1 MMSAALE
8 TKELPNEGKYSDYIY
23 QKSSY
28 LGKFSELIRF
38 IVNLANSKQKNT
50 SNLSVSDSISLYYLS
65 LDQLAIEI
73 KNTKSIT
80 ESLKKKQ
87 AVDDVLKEILDLPH
101 KGQHKV
107 GYLYP
112 VLYIDNGKLVCK
124 VNIFAALEEKTLIQ
138 PYRTKSFNFSAPVID
153 MLLSGKIRSVK
164 RLKEAETPENIVIT
178 VLKNNNLSYNPLGI
192 SFEHDI
198 ESLLRKAFV
207 PYDYIPIKDFVQDA
221 INYGLKVDQLDEIS
235 PEYHIIKEEVELD
248 EMGKISKYPEVFFH
262 YWGHLKAINKILTED
277 LHRIAKESKLLDLD
291 ASITDYKNKYKKELE
306 SDPFKELERVDD
318 IIKII
323 DRYPIQT
330 SFSEGIKNLIN
341 STQEGGRYL
350 KLFKEKIFT
359 IYEDGKKNLIESSL
373 EKFGTRISNTSRDKK
388 IVQTIRINQIPE
400 MASFKEPSMA
410 KEFQTKILN
419 YIHKNLGVY
428 EEIDSEGKKIYY
440 VLDPAFYSAIL
451 LNHGRLAS
459 NGESSKKLYEIVK
472 KIHTIMLAKNIKLKV
487 DSRIHYLELQTIREG
502 LSELEKGF
510 IREKVK
516 EVKNSKFNMG
526 IAIFTFFFSLL
537 LFLGLLKLLNN
548 PFILMLGTP
557 VSGFLAY
564 SFGKLFRKEAKNIK
578 IESPDNLK
586 IGKKVK
592 DKSLNPYFE
601 LAESIVFPNSFK
613 TIEERI
619 ITRKKLR
626 KILND
631 TYPSLKNKSFET
643 FKDMTDEKAISLLET
658 TITENSVTIEVP
670 SEFVPKNEANLFFF
684 SKTDLRSPLLKK
696 KIIDYLN
703 LESSKNKK
711 LEKYYSFLIVE
722 INNEVNSI

>member
-1 MMSAALE
+1 MNSATLE
-8 TKELPNEGKYSDYIY
+8 TKIIPKEGKLSDYIY

-38 IVNLANSKQKNT
+38 IVNLANTKQKNT
-50 SNLSVSDSISLYYLS
+50 SNLSVSDSQSLYYLS
-65 LDQLAIEI
+65 LDQLAIEL
-73 KNTKSIT
+73 KNTKSLT

-87 AVDDVLKEILDLPH
+87 AVDDVFKEILDISH
-101 KGQHKV
+101 GGQHKV

-112 VLYIDNGKLVCK
+112 ILYIDNGKLICK
-124 VNIFAALEEKTLIQ
+124 INIFSALEEKTHIQ
-138 PYRTKSFNFSAPVID
+138 PYRNKSFNFSTPVID
-153 MLLSGKIRSVK
+153 MLFSGKIRSVK
-164 RLKEAETPENIVIT
+164 RIKEAETPENIVMT
-178 VLKNNNLSYNPLGI
+178 VLKNKDLSYNPLGI

-198 ESLLRKAFV
+198 ESFLRKAYI
-207 PYDYIPIKDFVQDA
+207 PYEYIPIKDFVQDVIA
-221 INYGLKVDQLDEIS
+221 YGLKVDQLEEIN
-235 PEYHIIKEEVELD
+235 PDYHIIKEEVELD
-248 EMGKISKYPEVFFH
+248 DMGKVRKYPEVFFH
-262 YWGHLKAINKILTED
+262 YWGHLKAINKILSEE
-277 LHRIAKESKLLDLD
+277 LHKIAKDSKLLDLD
-291 ASITDYKNKYKKELE
+291 ASITDFKNKYKKELD
-306 SDPFKELERVDD
+306 SDPFKELNRVEDL
-318 IIKII
+318 IQII
-323 DRYPIQT
+323 DRYPIQS
-330 SFSEGIKNLIN
+330 SFSEGIKNLIF
-341 STQEGGRYL
+341 STQEGSRYL
-350 KLFKEKIFT
+350 RIFKEKIFT

-373 EKFGTRISNTSRDKK
+373 VKFGTRISNTSRDKK

-400 MASFKEPSMA
+400 MASFKEPTMA

-428 EEIDSEGKKIYY
+428 EEIDTDGKKIYY

-451 LNHGRLAS
+451 LNHGKLAS

-502 LSELEKGF
+502 LNELEVGF
-510 IREKVK
+510 KREKTK
-516 EVKNSKFNMG
+516 EEKNSKFNLG

-537 LFLGLLKLLNN
+537 LFLGLLKLLSN
-548 PFILMLGTP
+548 PFILMLGVP

-564 SFGKLFRKEAKNIK
+564 SFGKLFN
-578 IESPDNLK
+578 
-586 IGKKVK
+586 KKVK
-592 DKSLNPYFE
+592 KNKNDSFENKIPEKKAKDKTLGPYFE

-631 TYPSLKNKSFET
+631 TYPSLKNKSYET
-643 FKDMTDEKAISLLET
+643 FKDMSDEKALGLLET
-658 TITENSVTIEVP
+658 TITENSVSIEIP

-696 KIIDYLN
+696 KIIDHLN
-703 LESSKNKK
+703 QESSKNKK

>member
-1 MMSAALE
+1 MSATLE
-8 TKELPNEGKYSDYIY
+8 TKVIPNNDGKYSEYIY

-38 IVNLANSKQKNT
+38 IVNLANTKQKNT
-50 SNLSVSDSISLYYLS
+50 SNLSVSDSRALYYLS

-73 KNTKSIT
+73 NNTKSLT
-80 ESLKKKQ
+80 DSLKKKQ
-87 AVDDVLKEILDLPH
+87 AVDDVLKEILDVSH
-101 KGQHKV
+101 SGQHKV

-112 VLYIDNGKLVCK
+112 LLYIDKGKLICK
-124 VNIFAALEEKTLIQ
+124 INLFAALEERTHIQ
-138 PYRTKSFNFSAPVID
+138 PYRSKSFNFSIPVID
-153 MLLSGKIRSVK
+153 MLFSGKIRSVK
-164 RLKEAETPENIVIT
+164 RLKEAETPENIVMT

-198 ESLLRKAFV
+198 ESFLKKAYI
-207 PYDYIPIKDFVQDA
+207 PYDYIPIKDFVQDVIA
-221 INYGLKVDQLDEIS
+221 YGLKVDQLDEINS
-235 PEYHIIKEEVELD
+235 DYHIIKEEVELD

-262 YWGHLKAINKILTED
+262 YWGHLRAINKIISEE
-277 LHRIAKESKLLDLD
+277 LHKIAKDSQLLDLD
-291 ASITDYKNKYKKELE
+291 ASITDYKNKYIKELE
-306 SDPFKELERVDD
+306 SDPFKELDRVEDL
-318 IIKII
+318 IKII
-323 DRYPIQT
+323 DRYPIQS
-330 SFSEGIKNLIN
+330 SFSEEIKNLIH
-341 STQEGGRYL
+341 STQEGSRYL
-350 KLFKEKIFT
+350 KIFKEKINT
-359 IYEDGKKNLIESSL
+359 IYEEGKKNLIESSL
-373 EKFGTRISNTSRDKK
+373 VKFGTRISNTSRDKK

-400 MASFKEPSMA
+400 MASFKEPAMA
-410 KEFQTKILN
+410 NEFQTKILN

-428 EEIDSEGKKIYY
+428 EEIDTEGKKIYY

-451 LNHGRLAS
+451 LNHGKLAS

-502 LSELEKGF
+502 LSELEQGF
-510 IREKVK
+510 RREKAK
-516 EVKNSKFNMG
+516 EEKNLKFNMG

-564 SFGKLFRKEAKNIK
+564 SFGRLFKKEVKKNK
-578 IESPDNLK
+578 IDSIENK
-586 IGKKVK
+586 IPQKKSK
-592 DKSLNPYFE
+592 DKTLNPYFE

-613 TIEERI
+613 TIEGRI

-631 TYPSLKNKSFET
+631 TYPSLKNKSYET
-643 FKDMTDEKAISLLET
+643 FKDMSDEKALGLLET
-658 TITENSVTIEVP
+658 TITENSVTIEIP
-670 SEFVPKNEANLFFF
+670 SEFVPKNEANLYFF

-696 KIIDYLN
+696 KIIDHLN
-703 LESSKNKK
+703 QESSKNKK
-711 LEKYYSFLIVE
+711 LEKYYSFLILE

>member
-1 MMSAALE
+1 MMSATLE
-8 TKELPNEGKYSDYIY
+8 TTVIPKEGKLSDYIY

-50 SNLSVSDSISLYYLS
+50 SNLSVSDSQSLYFLS

-73 KNTKSIT
+73 NNTKSLT

-87 AVDDVLKEILDLPH
+87 AVDDVFKEILDISH
-101 KGQHKV
+101 GGQHKV

-112 VLYIDNGKLVCK
+112 ILFIDNGKLACK
-124 VNIFAALEEKTLIQ
+124 INIFSALEEKTHIQ
-138 PYRTKSFNFSAPVID
+138 PYRNKSFNFSTPVID
-153 MLLSGKIRSVK
+153 MLFSGKIRSVK
-164 RLKEAETPENIVIT
+164 RIKEAETPENIVMT
-178 VLKNNNLSYNPLGI
+178 VLKNKDLSYNPLGI

-198 ESLLRKAFV
+198 ESFLRKAYI
-207 PYDYIPIKDFVQDA
+207 PYEYIPIKDFVQDVIA
-221 INYGLKVDQLDEIS
+221 YGLKVDQLEEIN
-235 PEYHIIKEEVELD
+235 PDYHIIKEEVELD
-248 EMGKISKYPEVFFH
+248 DMGKVRKYPEVFFH
-262 YWGHLKAINKILTED
+262 YWGHLKAINKILSEE
-277 LHRIAKESKLLDLD
+277 LHKIAKDSKLLDLD
-291 ASITDYKNKYKKELE
+291 ASITDFKNKFKKELDT
-306 SDPFKELERVDD
+306 DPFKELDRVEDL
-318 IIKII
+318 IQII
-323 DRYPIQT
+323 DRYPIQS
-330 SFSEGIKNLIN
+330 SFSEGIKNLIF
-341 STQEGGRYL
+341 STQEGSRYL
-350 KLFKEKIFT
+350 RIFKEKIFT

-373 EKFGTRISNTSRDKK
+373 VKFGTRISNTSRDKK

-400 MASFKEPSMA
+400 MASFKEPTMA

-428 EEIDSEGKKIYY
+428 EEIDTEGKKIYY

-451 LNHGRLAS
+451 LNHGKLAS

-502 LSELEKGF
+502 LYELEVGF
-510 IREKVK
+510 KREKTK
-516 EVKNSKFNMG
+516 EEKNSKFNTG

-537 LFLGLLKLLNN
+537 LFLGLLKLLSN
-548 PFILMLGTP
+548 PFILMLGVP

-564 SFGKLFRKEAKNIK
+564 SFGKLFN
-578 IESPDNLK
+578 
-586 IGKKVK
+586 KKVK
-592 DKSLNPYFE
+592 KNKNDSFENKIPEKKAKDKTLGPYFE

-631 TYPSLKNKSFET
+631 TYPSLKNKSYET
-643 FKDMTDEKAISLLET
+643 FKDMSDEKALGLLET
-658 TITENSVTIEVP
+658 TITENSVSIEIP

-696 KIIDYLN
+696 KIIDHLN
-703 LESSKNKK
+703 QESSKNKK

>member
-1 MMSAALE
+1 MSATLE
-8 TKELPNEGKYSDYIY
+8 TKVIPNNDGKYSEYIY

-38 IVNLANSKQKNT
+38 IVNLANTKQKNT
-50 SNLSVSDSISLYYLS
+50 SNLSVSDSQALYYLS

-73 KNTKSIT
+73 NNTKSLT
-80 ESLKKKQ
+80 DSLKKKQ
-87 AVDDVLKEILDLPH
+87 AVDDVLKEILDISH
-101 KGQHKV
+101 SGQHKV

-112 VLYIDNGKLVCK
+112 LLYIDKGKLICK
-124 VNIFAALEEKTLIQ
+124 INLFAALEERTHIQ
-138 PYRTKSFNFSAPVID
+138 PYRSKSFNFSIPVID
-153 MLLSGKIRSVK
+153 MLFSGKIRSVK
-164 RLKEAETPENIVIT
+164 RLKEAETPENIVMT

-198 ESLLRKAFV
+198 ESFLRKAYI
-207 PYDYIPIKDFVQDA
+207 PYDYIPIKDFVQDVIA
-221 INYGLKVDQLDEIS
+221 YGLKVDQLDEINS
-235 PEYHIIKEEVELD
+235 DYHIIKEEVELD

-262 YWGHLKAINKILTED
+262 YWGHLRAINKIISEE
-277 LHRIAKESKLLDLD
+277 LHKIAKDSKLLDLD
-291 ASITDYKNKYKKELE
+291 ASITDYKNKYIKELE
-306 SDPFKELERVDD
+306 SDPFKELDRVEDL
-318 IIKII
+318 IKII
-323 DRYPIQT
+323 DRYPIQS
-330 SFSEGIKNLIN
+330 SFTEDIKNLIH
-341 STQEGGRYL
+341 STQEGSRYL
-350 KLFKEKIFT
+350 KIFKEKINT
-359 IYEDGKKNLIESSL
+359 IYEEGKKNLIESSL
-373 EKFGTRISNTSRDKK
+373 VKFGTRISNTSRDKK

-400 MASFKEPSMA
+400 MASFKEPAMA
-410 KEFQTKILN
+410 NEFQTKILN

-428 EEIDSEGKKIYY
+428 EEIDTEGKKIYY

-451 LNHGRLAS
+451 LNHGKLAS

-502 LSELEKGF
+502 LSELEQGF
-510 IREKVK
+510 RREKAK
-516 EVKNSKFNMG
+516 EEKNLKFNMG

-564 SFGKLFRKEAKNIK
+564 SFGRLFKKEVKKNK
-578 IESPDNLK
+578 IDSIENK
-586 IGKKVK
+586 IPQKKSK
-592 DKSLNPYFE
+592 DKTLNPYFE

-613 TIEERI
+613 TIEGRI

-631 TYPSLKNKSFET
+631 TYPSLKNKSYET
-643 FKDMTDEKAISLLET
+643 FKDMSDEKALGLLET
-658 TITENSVTIEVP
+658 TITENSVTIEIP
-670 SEFVPKNEANLFFF
+670 SEFVPKNEANLYFF

-696 KIIDYLN
+696 KIIDHLN
-703 LESSKNKK
+703 QESSKNKK
-711 LEKYYSFLIVE
+711 LEKYYSFLILE

>member
-1 MMSAALE
+1 MSATLE
-8 TKELPNEGKYSDYIY
+8 TKVIPNNDGKYSEYIY

-38 IVNLANSKQKNT
+38 IVNLANTKQKNT
-50 SNLSVSDSISLYYLS
+50 SNLSVSDSQALYYLS

-73 KNTKSIT
+73 NNTKSLT
-80 ESLKKKQ
+80 DSLKKKQ
-87 AVDDVLKEILDLPH
+87 AVDDVLKEILDISH
-101 KGQHKV
+101 SGQHKV

-112 VLYIDNGKLVCK
+112 LLYIDKGKLICK
-124 VNIFAALEEKTLIQ
+124 INLFAALEERTHIQ
-138 PYRTKSFNFSAPVID
+138 PYRSKSFNFSIPVID
-153 MLLSGKIRSVK
+153 MLFSGKIRSVK
-164 RLKEAETPENIVIT
+164 RLKEAESPENIVMT

-198 ESLLRKAFV
+198 ESFLRKAYI
-207 PYDYIPIKDFVQDA
+207 PYDYIPIKDFVQDVIA
-221 INYGLKVDQLDEIS
+221 YGLKVDQLDEINS
-235 PEYHIIKEEVELD
+235 DYHIIKEEVELD

-262 YWGHLKAINKILTED
+262 YWGHLRAINKIISEE
-277 LHRIAKESKLLDLD
+277 LHKIAKDSKLLDLD
-291 ASITDYKNKYKKELE
+291 ASIIDYKNKYIKELE
-306 SDPFKELERVDD
+306 SDPFKELDRVEDL
-318 IIKII
+318 IKII
-323 DRYPIQT
+323 DRYPIQS
-330 SFSEGIKNLIN
+330 SFTEDIKNLIH
-341 STQEGGRYL
+341 STQEGSRYL
-350 KLFKEKIFT
+350 KIFKEKINT
-359 IYEDGKKNLIESSL
+359 IYEEGKKNLIESSL
-373 EKFGTRISNTSRDKK
+373 VKFGTRISNTSRDKK

-400 MASFKEPSMA
+400 MASFKEPAMA
-410 KEFQTKILN
+410 NEFQTKILN

-428 EEIDSEGKKIYY
+428 EEIDTEGKKIYY

-451 LNHGRLAS
+451 LNHGKLAS

-502 LSELEKGF
+502 LSELEQGF
-510 IREKVK
+510 RREKAK
-516 EVKNSKFNMG
+516 EEKNLKFNMG

-564 SFGKLFRKEAKNIK
+564 SFGRLFKKEVKKNK
-578 IESPDNLK
+578 IDSIENK
-586 IGKKVK
+586 IPQKKSK
-592 DKSLNPYFE
+592 DKTLNPYFE

-613 TIEERI
+613 TIEGRI

-631 TYPSLKNKSFET
+631 TYPSLKNKSYET
-643 FKDMTDEKAISLLET
+643 FKDMSDEKALGLLET
-658 TITENSVTIEVP
+658 TITENSVTIEIP
-670 SEFVPKNEANLFFF
+670 SEFVPKNEANLYFF

-696 KIIDYLN
+696 KIIDHLN
-703 LESSKNKK
+703 QESSKNKK
-711 LEKYYSFLIVE
+711 LEKYYSFLILE